1 MGDFERTFGA
11 GADIISIIDGINRA
25 NTREERQSFSSRS
38 VTSQGRVKRL
48 SRQRI
53 TSDGYIKKVFFT
65 FESASDWS
73 KKNNG
78 KMFKPDP
85 DGNGYIEG

>member
-48 SRQRI
+48 TRQRI
-53 TSDGYIKKVFFT
+53 TSDGYIKKVFLRLSPHRT
-65 FESASDWS
+65 GH
-73 KKNNG
+73 KK
-78 KMFKPDP
+78 
-85 DGNGYIEG
+85 